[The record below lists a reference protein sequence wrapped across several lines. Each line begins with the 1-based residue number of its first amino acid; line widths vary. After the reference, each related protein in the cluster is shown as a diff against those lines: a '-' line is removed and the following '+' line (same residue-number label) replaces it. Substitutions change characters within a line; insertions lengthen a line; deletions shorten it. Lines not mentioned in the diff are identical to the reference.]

1 MSEIPNPAKPAPL
14 LSVVVPVLNEGK
26 TLRNILDRIALERT
40 AKQIVVVD
48 DGSTDDSRAIA
59 EQFAREQPDVLVL
72 SHPHPRGKGTA
83 LQTGFAACEGEYVV
97 VQDGDLEYDPAEI
110 TQLLEKARSAPATV
124 VYGSREE
131 WWRTMGRLQRFANW
145 CLTFACN
152 LLYRSKLA
160 DIMTCYKLV
169 SRELLQQV
177 PLESA
182 QFEIECEMTAKFILH
197 GWRIVEVPIR
207 YSPRTRE
214 EGKKIRWTDGV
225 RGLWT
230 LLKYRLGYRPR

>member
-1 MSEIPNPAKPAPL
+1 MREARDAPHAVPP

-26 TLRNILDRIALERT
+26 TLRNILDRIAEEST
-40 AKQIVVVD
+40 PKQIVVVD
-48 DGSTDDSRAIA
+48 DGSSDDSRAIA
-59 EQFAREQPDVLVL
+59 EQFAQEWPDVQVL
-72 SHPHPRGKGTA
+72 SHARPRGKGTA
-83 LQTGFAACEGEYVV
+83 LQTGFAACRGDYVV
-97 VQDGDLEYDPAEI
+97 VQDADLEYDPAEI
-110 TQLLEKARSAPATV
+110 TDLLKAARSTPNTV

-145 CLTFACN
+145 CLTFTCN
-152 LLYRSKLA
+152 LLYGSKLA

-169 SRELLQQV
+169 PGSLLKQV

-197 GWRIVEVPIR
+197 GWSIVEVPIR
-207 YSPRTRE
+207 YAPRTRE

-225 RGLWT
+225 RGLWI
-230 LLKYRLGYRPR
+230 LLKYRLRYRPD